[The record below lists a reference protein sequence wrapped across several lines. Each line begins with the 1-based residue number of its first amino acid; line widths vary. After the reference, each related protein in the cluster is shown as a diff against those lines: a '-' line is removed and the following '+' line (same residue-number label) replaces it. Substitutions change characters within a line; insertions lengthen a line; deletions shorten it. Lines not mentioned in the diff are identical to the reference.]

1 MRSMTHRTVFACVL
15 AFGLLTAAKPA
26 SAQGFIS
33 PLVGFNFGGD
43 SGCPSATDCEDKNL
57 NLGVSFGALGTI
69 FGFEE
74 EIAYAKDFFGD
85 SPDTSSNVL
94 TVMSNLM
101 IAPDLKVVRPYA
113 LAGVGLIKSH
123 VELTGA
129 SLLDADNNAF
139 GWNVGGGL
147 MVFLTPNIGL
157 RGDIRYFHAFQDL
170 KLAGF
175 TLAESEKLDFGRA
188 AAALVFKF

>member
-1 MRSMTHRTVFACVL
+1 MKPVTQHLVVASLL
-15 AFGLLTAAKPA
+15 AVGLLTAAEPA
-26 SAQGFIS
+26 AAQGFIS

-43 SGCPSATDCEDKNL
+43 AGCQTATDCNDKNL
-57 NLGVSFGALGTI
+57 NLGVSFGSLGTI

-74 EIAYAKDFFGD
+74 EVAYARDFFGET
-85 SPDTSSNVL
+85 PGLSSNVL

-101 IAPDLKVVRPYA
+101 LAPDLKVVRPYA

-123 VELTGA
+123 AELTG
-129 SLLDADNNAF
+129 SNLLSTDNNAF

-147 MVFLTPNIGL
+147 MVFLTPNVGL

-170 KLAGF
+170 ELGGL
-175 TLAESEKLDFGRA
+175 TISDTKLDFGRA